1 MSLLSPRVA
10 SSPRTFTRV
19 RSLGS
24 VTCSSDRLITRVID
38 RVTGTLAADNV
49 GMSPPLSTPPV
60 SLLSLWKRWGR
71 GEADSTDE
79 SVISAAALSALN
91 HLGAALSLL
100 WLVLPHPGGAQE
112 PPIACATLA
121 EIRAHHLDKPLRVNA
136 HRSQLS
142 HVHPPQLLLSA

>member
-91 HLGAALSLL
+91 HLGAALSML
-100 WLVLPHPGGAQE
+100 WLVLPHPGGAHE
-112 PPIACATLA
+112 LPIACATLA
-121 EIRAHHLDKPLRVNA
+121 
-136 HRSQLS
+136 
-142 HVHPPQLLLSA
+142 